1 MEMRRSFF
9 VLFFVVVVLIFLLLV
24 GRIGLFKL
32 SSLLNFLFFNNDCVL
47 ISTKK
52 KSLGIAYIK
61 VIPLRRTQSTEA
73 CCCRVR
79 SLEKVGL
86 LFCR

>member
-1 MEMRRSFF
+1 M
-9 VLFFVVVVLIFLLLV
+9 FFVVVLLLLIFLLLV

-52 KSLGIAYIK
+52 KHKFLTNFINSTPKGYILDTLK
-61 VIPLRRTQSTEA
+61 RHTDSYDPQQDNMV
-73 CCCRVR
+73 
-79 SLEKVGL
+79 L
-86 LFCR
+86 LY

>member
-1 MEMRRSFF
+1 MEEDEIFF
-9 VLFFVVVVLIFLLLV
+9 CFLLLLLLIFLLLV